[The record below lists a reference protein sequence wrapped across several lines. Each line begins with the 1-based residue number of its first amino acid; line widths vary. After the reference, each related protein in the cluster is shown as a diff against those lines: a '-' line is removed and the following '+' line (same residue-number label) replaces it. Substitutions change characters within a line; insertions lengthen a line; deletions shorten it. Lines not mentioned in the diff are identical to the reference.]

1 MSDSEKNQLNM
12 MLDGAS
18 SETLMKFLIEN
29 DIISLSDV
37 QEQIAEMNLEN
48 YVRKTHSHEIWKGK
62 DGRWR
67 TYVPDEKTPK
77 KRRMVAKSSKRKLLE
92 YLLDIQESRE
102 SEMFPETS
110 GETPVFS
117 DIVTIRQLFPQWL
130 EHKKLMV
137 AETTIPRIEADW
149 MKYYEHNP
157 LVDMPIGSLNK
168 ILLESWV
175 MHLIRDNEMTK
186 KTFYNVSLIMRQI
199 FQYAYDAEIIEKNPF
214 DRVKKDL
221 GKFFRKVRKPADET
235 QVYLDEEIAA
245 LEELIWADF
254 AVEGRKVYRL
264 APLAVLFQLYTG
276 MRVSEVCAVKYEDV
290 LPDGKLYIQR
300 MLVRDTGKIRE
311 RTKGYAG
318 ERIIYLPEKAKQI
331 IQATRDFR
339 KANGITCEEFIFST
353 TEVPFPESVI
363 NDYLERYCKRLGIPY
378 RSSHKLRKTAVSSM
392 VNAGIS
398 LNAVREF
405 AGHVDET
412 TTLRYYT
419 FDRENE
425 AIRNEQIE
433 KALSFGSDRPVFA
446 KV

>member
-1 MSDSEKNQLNM
+1 MAGQEKAQLNM
-12 MLDGAS
+12 AIDSVPPEDLL
-18 SETLMKFLIEN
+18 EFLFEN
-29 DIISLSDV
+29 DIISLSGM
-37 QEQIAEMNLEN
+37 QEHIAEMNLEKFI
-48 YVRKTHSHEIWKGK
+48 RETHSHEIWKGK

-67 TYVPDEKTPK
+67 TYISDESAPK
-77 KRRMVAKSSKRKLLE
+77 KRRMVVKSSKKKLLDFLVEFQKDQE
-92 YLLDIQESRE
+92 YKQAEEFHIELPEFSSFNTVRE
-102 SEMFPETS
+102 
-110 GETPVFS
+110 
-117 DIVTIRQLFPQWL
+117 IYPQWL
-130 EHKKLMV
+130 EHKKLLV

-235 QVYLDEEIAA
+235 QVYLNEEIAA
-245 LEELIWADF
+245 LEEIIWADF
-254 AVEGRKVYRL
+254 PVEGKKKFRL

-300 MLVRDTGKIRE
+300 MLVRDTGMVRE
-311 RTKGYAG
+311 RTKGFAG
-318 ERIIYLPEKAKQI
+318 ERIIYLPDKAKQI
-331 IQATRDFR
+331 IQATLDFR
-339 KANGITCEEFIFST
+339 KENGITCEEFIFST
-353 TEVPFPESVI
+353 TDTPFPEYVI

-425 AIRNEQIE
+425 TIRNEQIE
-433 KALSFGSDRPVFA
+433 KALSFGSDRPVFE

>member
-1 MSDSEKNQLNM
+1 
-12 MLDGAS
+12 
-18 SETLMKFLIEN
+18 
-29 DIISLSDV
+29 
-37 QEQIAEMNLEN
+37 MNLEKFI
-48 YVRKTHSHEIWKGK
+48 RETHSHEIWKGK

-67 TYVPDEKTPK
+67 TYVPDENSPK
-77 KRRMVAKSSKRKLLE
+77 KRRMVAKSSKKKLLD
-92 YLLDIQESRE
+92 YLVEFQKEQESERTQEFHIEVPAFNCFNTVRE
-102 SEMFPETS
+102 IY
-110 GETPVFS
+110 PV
-117 DIVTIRQLFPQWL
+117 WL
-130 EHKKLMV
+130 EHKRLMV

-214 DRVKKDL
+214 DLVKKDL

-235 QVYLDEEIAA
+235 QVYQDEEIVA

-290 LPDGKLYIQR
+290 LPNGKLYIQR

-311 RTKGYAG
+311 RTKGYEG
-318 ERIIYLPEKAKQI
+318 ERIIYLPEKAKKI
-331 IQATRDFR
+331 IQATRDLR
-339 KANGITCEEFIFST
+339 TANGITCEEFIFST

-378 RSSHKLRKTAVSSM
+378 RSSHKLRKTAVSSL
-392 VNAGIS
+392 VNSGVS
-398 LNAVREF
+398 LNAVRAF

-425 AIRNEQIE
+425 TIRNEQIE
-433 KALSFGSDRPVFA
+433 KALSFGSDRPILE

>member
-1 MSDSEKNQLNM
+1 MTDRKTGQLNNVM
-12 MLDGAS
+12 DSVHPEDLL
-18 SETLMKFLIEN
+18 EFLFEN
-29 DIISLSDV
+29 DIISLSGV
-37 QEQIAEMNLEN
+37 QEQIAEMNLEKFI
-48 YVRKTHSHEIWKGK
+48 RETHSHKIWKGK

-67 TYVPDEKTPK
+67 TYIPDDGASK
-77 KRRMVAKSSKRKLLE
+77 KRRMVVKSSKKKLLDFLVE
-92 YLLDIQESRE
+92 FQKEQEFQEALAFRIEVPEFSSFNTVRE
-102 SEMFPETS
+102 IYP
-110 GETPVFS
+110 
-117 DIVTIRQLFPQWL
+117 IWL
-130 EHKKLMV
+130 EHKRLMV

-245 LEELIWADF
+245 LEKLIWADF

-300 MLVRDTGKIRE
+300 MLVRDTGQIRE

-339 KANGITCEEFIFST
+339 KEHGITCEEFIFST

-363 NDYLERYCKRLGIPY
+363 NDYLERYCSRLDIPY

-433 KALSFGSDRPVFA
+433 KALSFGSDRPVFE

>member
-1 MSDSEKNQLNM
+1 MAIDSVPPEDL
-12 MLDGAS
+12 L
-18 SETLMKFLIEN
+18 EFLFEN
-29 DIISLSDV
+29 DIISLGGM
-37 QEQIAEMNLEN
+37 QEHIAEMNLEKFI
-48 YVRKTHSHEIWKGK
+48 RETHSHEIWKGK

-67 TYVPDEKTPK
+67 TYIPDESAPK
-77 KRRMVAKSSKRKLLE
+77 KRRMVVKSSKKKLLDFLVEFQKDQE
-92 YLLDIQESRE
+92 YKQAEEFHIELPEFSSFNTVRE
-102 SEMFPETS
+102 
-110 GETPVFS
+110 
-117 DIVTIRQLFPQWL
+117 IYPQWL
-130 EHKKLMV
+130 EHKKLLV

-235 QVYLDEEIAA
+235 QVYLNEEIAA
-245 LEELIWADF
+245 LEEMIWADF
-254 AVEGRKVYRL
+254 AEEGRKVYRL

-276 MRVSEVCAVKYEDV
+276 MRVSEVCAVKYEDI

-300 MLVRDTGKIRE
+300 MLVRDTGMVRE

-318 ERIIYLPEKAKQI
+318 ERIIYLPDKAKQI
-331 IQATRDFR
+331 IQATLDFR
-339 KANGITCEEFIFST
+339 KEHGITCEEFIFST
-353 TEVPFPESVI
+353 TDVPFPESTI

-425 AIRNEQIE
+425 TIRNEQIE
-433 KALSFGSDRPVFA
+433 KALSFGSDRPVFE